1 MSNPFIPLM
10 AAAGFGSHFLGKSK
24 DDDIPYWDW
33 TRDYYMFPPEF
44 TNLIDEILE
53 SPYGLVTQQIIT
65 SDSRNIPG
73 TGFHYFFD
81 QTKNNRTFWDNKF
94 RYITFEKK
102 TKKVTKKASKGKSIL
117 GLKKKAKKKR

>member
-1 MSNPFIPLM
+1 
-10 AAAGFGSHFLGKSK
+10 
-24 DDDIPYWDW
+24 
-33 TRDYYMFPPEF
+33 MFPPEF

-102 TKKVTKKASKGKSIL
+102 TKKVKGDDIEYYRCYVGGITMGKQTEIL
-117 GLKKKAKKKR
+117 NKIRN